1 MSDKFQQKY
10 RIPSARATFHN
21 YDGGAYFVTICTEEM
36 KHFFGEISNME
47 MKYTEIGWYA
57 VTQIEKTA
65 KIREDEAE
73 IPVFVVMPNHIHLI
87 VFIDEPRRDASNA
100 SPITASNASPITAS
114 NASPTA
120 ASRASHSPNAS
131 RASHSPNAPCASHSP
146 NAPCASHENT
156 KTDASDDGDVFDNR
170 DAFDASL
177 RRRGDDGNKFGPQK
191 RNLASVVRGIKSAVK
206 SYANQNNIPFAW
218 QSRYHD
224 RIIRD
229 RHEMNRIAEYIENNV
244 INWAMDKYNTPP

>member
-100 SPITASNASPITAS
+100 SPITASNASQTA
-114 NASPTA
+114 
-120 ASRASHSPNAS
+120 AS

>member
-100 SPITASNASPITAS
+100 SPITASNASQITAS
-114 NASPTA
+114 NASQTA
-120 ASRASHSPNAS
+120 ASR
-131 RASHSPNAPCASHSP
+131 ASHSP

>member
-114 NASPTA
+114 NASQTA
-120 ASRASHSPNAS
+120 AS

-170 DAFDASL
+170 DAFECVST
-177 RRRGDDGNKFGPQK
+177 
-191 RNLASVVRGIKSAVK
+191 
-206 SYANQNNIPFAW
+206 
-218 QSRYHD
+218 
-224 RIIRD
+224 
-229 RHEMNRIAEYIENNV
+229 AEGG
-244 INWAMDKYNTPP
+244 

>member
-1 MSDKFQQKY
+1 
-10 RIPSARATFHN
+10 
-21 YDGGAYFVTICTEEM
+21 
-36 KHFFGEISNME
+36 ME

-114 NASPTA
+114 NASQITA
-120 ASRASHSPNAS
+120 SNASQTAAS

>member
-1 MSDKFQQKY
+1 
-10 RIPSARATFHN
+10 
-21 YDGGAYFVTICTEEM
+21 
-36 KHFFGEISNME
+36 

-114 NASPTA
+114 NASPITASNASQITASNASQTA
-120 ASRASHSPNAS
+120 ASR
-131 RASHSPNAPCASHSP
+131 ASHSP

>member
-114 NASPTA
+114 NASQTA
-120 ASRASHSPNAS
+120 AS

-244 INWAMDKYNTPP
+244 INWAMDKYNRPP

>member
-114 NASPTA
+114 NASQTA
-120 ASRASHSPNAS
+120 AS

-156 KTDASDDGDVFDNR
+156 KTDAWDDGDVFDNR

>member
-1 MSDKFQQKY
+1 
-10 RIPSARATFHN
+10 
-21 YDGGAYFVTICTEEM
+21 
-36 KHFFGEISNME
+36 ME

-114 NASPTA
+114 NASPITASNASQITASNASQTA
-120 ASRASHSPNAS
+120 ASRASHSPNAPC
-131 RASHSPNAPCASHSP
+131 ASHSPNAPCASHSP

-191 RNLASVVRGIKSAVK
+191 RNLASVA
-206 SYANQNNIPFAW
+206 
-218 QSRYHD
+218 
-224 RIIRD
+224 
-229 RHEMNRIAEYIENNV
+229 
-244 INWAMDKYNTPP
+244 

>member
-114 NASPTA
+114 NASQTA
-120 ASRASHSPNAS
+120 ASR
-131 RASHSPNAPCASHSP
+131 ASHSP

>member
-100 SPITASNASPITAS
+100 SPITASNASQ
-114 NASPTA
+114 TA
-120 ASRASHSPNAS
+120 ASR
-131 RASHSPNAPCASHSP
+131 ASHSP

>member
-1 MSDKFQQKY
+1 
-10 RIPSARATFHN
+10 
-21 YDGGAYFVTICTEEM
+21 
-36 KHFFGEISNME
+36 

-114 NASPTA
+114 NASQITA
-120 ASRASHSPNAS
+120 SNASQTAAS

>member
-1 MSDKFQQKY
+1 
-10 RIPSARATFHN
+10 
-21 YDGGAYFVTICTEEM
+21 
-36 KHFFGEISNME
+36 

-131 RASHSPNAPCASHSP
+131 RASHSP

>member
-100 SPITASNASPITAS
+100 SPITASNASP
-114 NASPTA
+114 TA

-131 RASHSPNAPCASHSP
+131 RASHSP

>member
-114 NASPTA
+114 NASQTA
-120 ASRASHSPNAS
+120 AS

>member
-1 MSDKFQQKY
+1 MGTYS
-10 RIPSARATFHN
+10 I
-21 YDGGAYFVTICTEEM
+21 TET
-36 KHFFGEISNME
+36 HSN
-47 MKYTEIGWYA
+47 
-57 VTQIEKTA
+57 
-65 KIREDEAE
+65 
-73 IPVFVVMPNHIHLI
+73 
-87 VFIDEPRRDASNA
+87 
-100 SPITASNASPITAS
+100 
-114 NASPTA
+114 
-120 ASRASHSPNAS
+120 
-131 RASHSPNAPCASHSP
+131 
-146 NAPCASHENT
+146 
-156 KTDASDDGDVFDNR
+156 
-170 DAFDASL
+170 ASL